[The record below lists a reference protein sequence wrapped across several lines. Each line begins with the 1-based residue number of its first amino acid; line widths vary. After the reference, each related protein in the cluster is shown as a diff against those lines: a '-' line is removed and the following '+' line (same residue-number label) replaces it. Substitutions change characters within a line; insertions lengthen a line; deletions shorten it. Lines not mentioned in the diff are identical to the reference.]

1 MILSVSLFLAYCR
14 GFSAVAVVQFLYKDC
29 VWKVENCLVL
39 CITSARSL
47 FLLCH
52 FRAAPVFIHPL
63 LTAYPKVITKIW
75 TGEGERSRAILNHG
89 GRAPI
94 PPSLGYINGG
104 VRKESACDGHMMDR
118 KQGSAGRDCASMRHL
133 TK

>member
-14 GFSAVAVVQFLYKDC
+14 GFWAVAVVQFLYKDC
-29 VWKVENCLVL
+29 VWKVENRLVL
-39 CITSARSL
+39 CITFACSL

-75 TGEGERSRAILNHG
+75 TGERGKGQGLFLIMGAK
-89 GRAPI
+89 
-94 PPSLGYINGG
+94 PPYPHYYENGV
-104 VRKESACDGHMMDR
+104 VRKESACGRHMMDR
-118 KQGSAGRDCASMRHL
+118 KQARQAENVRACVV
-133 TK
+133 

>member
-14 GFSAVAVVQFLYKDC
+14 GFSAAAVVQFLYKDC
-29 VWKVENCLVL
+29 VWKVENRLVL

-63 LTAYPKVITKIW
+63 PTAYPKVITKIW
-75 TGEGERSRAILNHG
+75 TGRGKRSRAILKHG
-89 GRAPI
+89 GKAPI
-94 PPSLGYINGG
+94 PPL
-104 VRKESACDGHMMDR
+104 
-118 KQGSAGRDCASMRHL
+118 L
-133 TK
+133 